1 LKNSSEA
8 HGKSHQLN
16 DISVKYF
23 FFHNTGD
30 EKIVGDLYPQCK
42 GMPTCMG
49 LTSKWF
55 EQPNSMTKLNNE
67 DFPNFE
73 PELIFELEDNA
84 ILTDVVSPSNVSAK
98 GFLINPKVSDI
109 FSHFNLIEHRYYP
122 AIIIVKGKKLP
133 YYWLHFKDNNDFFLE
148 NIDYE
153 KSIFHVSNLAYMKIN
168 DVEINSYQEYIK
180 FRKSLSM
187 KYISASKLALT
198 DEFKKKEFD
207 LFYFGHMFLNCFISL
222 RLVEALKIHNV
233 TGLDFNEQNI
243 L

>member
-1 LKNSSEA
+1 MKY
-8 HGKSHQLN
+8 
-16 DISVKYF
+16 YF
-23 FFHNTGD
+23 FYNTGD
-30 EKIVGDLYPQCK
+30 EKIVGKKYPQCK
-42 GMPTCMG
+42 GMPTNMG

-73 PELIFELEDNA
+73 PELIFELEDKA

-98 GFLINPKVSDI
+98 GFLINQKVRDI
-109 FSHFNLIEHRYYP
+109 IIHFNLMEHRYYP
-122 AIIIVKGKKLP
+122 AILIVKGQKLP
-133 YYWLHFKDNNDFFLE
+133 FYWLHFKDNNDFLLE

-168 DVEINSYQEYIK
+168 DLEIKSYQEYIK
-180 FRKSLSM
+180 YRKSLSM
-187 KYISASKLALT
+187 KYISASKLALS
-198 DEFKKKEFD
+198 DVLKEKEFD
-207 LFYFGHMFLNCFISL
+207 LFYFGHMFLHCFISL

-233 TGLDFNEQNI
+233 TGLDFNEQSI